1 MARVIETKP
10 YMPTIIQVLE
20 FLISNGPGRTEME
33 LAAAIFGDNDK
44 AYQQRVNQDC
54 RMLVNKGVVERRGK
68 GGPADPFKYFPTS
81 TNGKA

>member
-1 MARVIETKP
+1 
-10 YMPTIIQVLE
+10 MPTIIQVLE

-33 LAAAIFGDNDK
+33 LAVAIFGDNDK

-54 RMLVNKGVVERRGK
+54 RMLVNKGAIERRGQ

-81 TNGKA
+81 TTGKA